1 MPKSSNTCG
10 TAIEKSSIYN
20 NFWKFHFLIFKSK
33 KRKIRSNYC
42 ILTIKYHLKTK
53 SKTFFLEK
61 NFFFSIETTKKLFH
75 WYCCYFK
82 LYENVFQTK
91 HTWLYMNLISVE
103 FILELF
109 NENKIHE
116 DKSNILM
123 QRFPGSKGFLVASIK
138 REQLHV
144 TPRI

>member
-1 MPKSSNTCG
+1 
-10 TAIEKSSIYN
+10 
-20 NFWKFHFLIFKSK
+20 
-33 KRKIRSNYC
+33 
-42 ILTIKYHLKTK
+42 
-53 SKTFFLEK
+53 
-61 NFFFSIETTKKLFH
+61 
-75 WYCCYFK
+75 
-82 LYENVFQTK
+82 
-91 HTWLYMNLISVE
+91 MNLISVE

-138 REQLHV
+138 LEQLHI

>member
-1 MPKSSNTCG
+1 MPKSSNKRG
-10 TAIEKSSIYN
+10 TAIENSNIYN
-20 NFWKFHFLIFKSK
+20 NFWKFHFLIYKSK

-53 SKTFFLEK
+53 SKTFFFCFLPLKLLK
-61 NFFFSIETTKKLFH
+61 NYFIDIVAILNYTKMSFRPNIGD
-75 WYCCYFK
+75 YS
-82 LYENVFQTK
+82 
-91 HTWLYMNLISVE
+91 MNLISVE

-109 NENKIHE
+109 KENKIHE
-116 DKSNILM
+116 DKSNTLM
-123 QRFPGSKGFLVASIK
+123 QRFPGSKGFSVASVK